1 MASST
6 QSFRLPKIEKL
17 RKYELIYILQPEV
30 TDEGRAKLEGR
41 INEVYESEKIQIVK
55 REEWGKRKL
64 AYEIKH
70 TPSGTDCSKGI
81 YFYTVFAAL
90 PGVTQE
96 IERRL
101 RLNDDCIRFM
111 TIKLDEDYS
120 LEAALA
126 EAGAPESDAKE
137 AAANA

>member
-1 MASST
+1 M
-6 QSFRLPKIEKL
+6 SFRLPKIEKL

-30 TDEGRAKLEGR
+30 ADEGRTKLEER
-41 INEVYESEKIQIVK
+41 INQILEGEGVHVLK

-70 TPSGTDCSKGI
+70 TPSGSDCSKGI
-81 YFYTVFAAL
+81 YFYIVFAAL
-90 PGVTQE
+90 PGITQE

-101 RLNDDCIRFM
+101 RLADDCIRFM

-120 LEAALA
+120 LESALA
-126 EAGAPESDAKE
+126 EAGAPEGAEE
-137 AAANA
+137 ATNA